1 LTNANAPSFDPL
13 KSVALFAY
21 SAQSPRCVAIFFGD
35 AAVHSHAVKMIC
47 MTPRA
52 LNGLFAV
59 MLLAALCVQA
69 TLCNA
74 APAAGKADK
83 AEASSSRHWAIAIHG
98 GAGEGE
104 WEHMDS
110 ATAAAYHDALG
121 KALAAG
127 AAVLEQHGK
136 ALDAV
141 EAAVKV
147 LEDDPLFNAGRGS
160 AFAAD
165 GGNEMDAAIMDGATL
180 SAGSVADVQFT
191 RHPIALARAI
201 MEHTPYVMM
210 VGPGADAFSRAQGLE
225 QQPPSFFFT
234 EMRWQEFA
242 SIMRASGHL
251 IPPRPAGVGP
261 EPKPAKKDDPGSAS
275 LAAPAIGPRIFA
287 HRFGT
292 VGAVARDSEGH
303 IAAATS
309 TGGMQ
314 GKLPGRVGDSPLIG
328 AGTYASDRS
337 CAVSGTGVG
346 EYFIRL
352 TLARQICTL
361 VEQGQTA
368 QEAADQMV
376 RTELPA
382 LKGGE
387 GGVIVLTPTSSP
399 IWSSNTL
406 GMFRARQV
414 EGGDPE
420 IHVK

>member
-1 LTNANAPSFDPL
+1 MMFQSRNARS
-13 KSVALFAY
+13 ALFLFA
-21 SAQSPRCVAIFFGD
+21 AVCVAGVTAFG
-35 AAVHSHAVKMIC
+35 
-47 MTPRA
+47 
-52 LNGLFAV
+52 
-59 MLLAALCVQA
+59 A
-69 TLCNA
+69 T
-74 APAAGKADK
+74 PAASNEGIK
-83 AEASSSRHWAIAIHG
+83 SNHGWAIAIHG
-98 GAGEGE
+98 GAGENE

-110 ATAAAYHDALG
+110 ATESAYHESLA

-127 AAVLEQHGK
+127 SAVLKRHGK

-165 GGNEMDAAIMDGATL
+165 GKNEMDAAIMDGGTL
-180 SAGSVADVQFT
+180 AAGSIADVQFT
-191 RHPIALARAI
+191 RHPVSLARAV

-210 VGPGADAFSRAQGLE
+210 VGPGADEFSRAQGLE

-234 EMRWQEFA
+234 ELRWQEFT
-242 SIMRASGHL
+242 SIMRASGRPV
-251 IPPRPAGVGP
+251 PPRPVGV
-261 EPKPAKKDDPGSAS
+261 
-275 LAAPAIGPRIFA
+275 APAPTASSAPHLFV

-303 IAAATS
+303 LAAATS

-352 TLARQICTL
+352 TLARQVCTL
-361 VEQGQTA
+361 VEQGQTS
-368 QEAADQMV
+368 QQAADHMIHD
-376 RTELPA
+376 ELPA

-387 GGVIVLTPTSSP
+387 GGVIVVAPVGDP

-406 GMFRARQV
+406 GMFRAKEV
-414 EGGDPE
+414 EGSGPD